1 MNPARKVVRHATAAS
16 LTLLVAVTNAGNASA
31 QNFPPGI
38 GPDSMEVVA
47 GADFSAGGF
56 HSAMLG
62 RNYRDLWTRP
72 VRLPVLRIGTFAG
85 GLTPLRVG
93 GGKQTRSLR
102 LTTSDSVE
110 YVFRPIYKAGVNL
123 PESFEGSLIWWI
135 FRDAGSASHPA
146 ATVAAVPM
154 MDVARVLHPNPT
166 LVVMADDP
174 RLGEFR
180 KEFAGLP
187 GTIEQYPTVPNGG
200 GAAFA
205 GAVKVLDAEE
215 LLDTLNKDPNIRV
228 DDRTMLRAR
237 MVDLFIGDNDRH
249 ADQWRWAQ
257 VRAGGPFQ
265 PIARD
270 RDKVYLSYEGT
281 ILNLARL
288 AAPALVRFLPKY
300 PNPTA
305 LFENATNF
313 DRRILGGL
321 DKSVWDSTARDLQR
335 ELTDAVL
342 ESSIAA
348 VPAEYREGSRHIVP
362 ILRVRRDSLVSAAMR
377 YYGQLFTVADIHGT
391 DAADRATVTRNAN
404 GTVRVTLQSG
414 DQPAWFNREFDQADT
429 REIRVYLHD
438 GDDNAVVTGSAA
450 TSIPVR
456 LIGGNGTNTLADEST
471 VGGRQV
477 AKLYDQG
484 TVSGVKYAPD
494 SILEQHSYV
503 DALNS
508 YYNRRPWVHAF
519 GTLVPPHEDYGS
531 KIKPVAGLKTGHG
544 LGLVP
549 KIGIARYAYGFRKVP
564 YASMLQATAA
574 VSTATRGWRFEILG
588 DKRFTSSDFHIPA
601 AASMSQLEVIQ
612 FRGFGNDI
620 PEDDDEFFDV
630 RQKQW
635 SFRPALGYS
644 FAKGSDI
651 SLGPVVRY
659 TTTDSTR
666 SGFLALTEPY
676 GFDTFG
682 QVGAQ
687 LALLFDSR
695 IEPDSSKPRFI
706 VELTGSAYPATWD
719 VAEAYEA
726 IEGVAVGYV
735 TIPFATKPVIALRGG
750 GKKLYGDF
758 PYFDAAFLGG
768 GSSFRTEHRQ
778 RFAGD
783 ASVFGSAELRVPL
796 FSFPFVFP
804 MNVGVLGFYDAGRVY
819 LDGESPGGWH
829 TAAGGGV
836 WIGAVDA
843 ARNVNVLYTNRST
856 RRVIVSLGFAY

>member
-1 MNPARKVVRHATAAS
+1 
-16 LTLLVAVTNAGNASA
+16 
-31 QNFPPGI
+31 
-38 GPDSMEVVA
+38 
-47 GADFSAGGF
+47 
-56 HSAMLG
+56 
-62 RNYRDLWTRP
+62 
-72 VRLPVLRIGTFAG
+72 
-85 GLTPLRVG
+85 
-93 GGKQTRSLR
+93 
-102 LTTSDSVE
+102 
-110 YVFRPIYKAGVNL
+110 
-123 PESFEGSLIWWI
+123 
-135 FRDAGSASHPA
+135 
-146 ATVAAVPM
+146 
-154 MDVARVLHPNPT
+154 
-166 LVVMADDP
+166 
-174 RLGEFR
+174 
-180 KEFAGLP
+180 
-187 GTIEQYPTVPNGG
+187 
-200 GAAFA
+200 
-205 GAVKVLDAEE
+205 
-215 LLDTLNKDPNIRV
+215 
-228 DDRTMLRAR
+228 
-237 MVDLFIGDNDRH
+237 
-249 ADQWRWAQ
+249 
-257 VRAGGPFQ
+257 
-265 PIARD
+265 
-270 RDKVYLSYEGT
+270 
-281 ILNLARL
+281 
-288 AAPALVRFLPKY
+288 
-300 PNPTA
+300 
-305 LFENATNF
+305 
-313 DRRILGGL
+313 
-321 DKSVWDSTARDLQR
+321 
-335 ELTDAVL
+335 
-342 ESSIAA
+342 
-348 VPAEYREGSRHIVP
+348 
-362 ILRVRRDSLVSAAMR
+362 
-377 YYGQLFTVADIHGT
+377 
-391 DAADRATVTRNAN
+391 
-404 GTVRVTLQSG
+404 
-414 DQPAWFNREFDQADT
+414 
-429 REIRVYLHD
+429 
-438 GDDNAVVTGSAA
+438 
-450 TSIPVR
+450 
-456 LIGGNGTNTLADEST
+456 
-471 VGGRQV
+471 
-477 AKLYDQG
+477 
-484 TVSGVKYAPD
+484 
-494 SILEQHSYV
+494 
-503 DALNS
+503 
-508 YYNRRPWVHAF
+508 
-519 GTLVPPHEDYGS
+519 
-531 KIKPVAGLKTGHG
+531 
-544 LGLVP
+544 
-549 KIGIARYAYGFRKVP
+549 
-564 YASMLQATAA
+564 MLQATAA

-735 TIPFATKPVIALRGG
+735 TIPFPTKPVIALRGG

-819 LDGESPGGWH
+819 FDGESPGGWH